1 MPKKSNVIQFPI
13 NRVSKNSKP
22 VRPELSEEEHL
33 QIKENLFIDQLTE
46 EFALDFIH
54 VLQENAVDT
63 KKDLFLKDLA
73 IVVEAI
79 KSLLKR
85 DFDGKHAMQN
95 ISDNIVKIKTLKDGR
110 KITEINYGNV
120 VLKRQK
126 PKKNDSL
133 HESRNKEILKD
144 EEEKEELEVEFVL
157 DPDIKLD

>member
-1 MPKKSNVIQFPI
+1 MSKKSNVIQFPTD
-13 NRVSKNSKP
+13 RTSNSRP

-73 IVVEAI
+73 IVVESI

-95 ISDNIVKIKTLKDGR
+95 ISDNIVKIKTLKDGK

-120 VLKRQK
+120 ILKKQK
-126 PKKNDSL
+126 SKKNDSL

-144 EEEKEELEVEFVL
+144 EEEKEQIEVEFTL